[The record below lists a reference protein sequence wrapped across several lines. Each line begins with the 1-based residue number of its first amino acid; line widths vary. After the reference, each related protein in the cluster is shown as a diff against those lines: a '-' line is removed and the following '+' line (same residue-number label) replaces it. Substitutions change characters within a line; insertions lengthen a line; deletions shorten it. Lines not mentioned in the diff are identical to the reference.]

1 MMRFSSREIYDCEMP
16 SRSATSFCVFS
27 GRPPS
32 LRPALGVEIGECR
45 RGSRLAAAFE
55 TLAPER
61 NLQRVDGDAQRGV
74 GREILGESGVER
86 EHHSALRAEKFVD
99 SACGNDHVG

>member
-1 MMRFSSREIYDCEMP
+1 MSK
-16 SRSATSFCVFS
+16 SANVAVAPDD
-27 GRPPS
+27 G
-32 LRPALGVEIGECR
+32 LVR
-45 RGSRLAAAFE
+45 RGDLRRCTMVAVAVDE
-55 TLAPER
+55 RVVRR